1 MFIELGI
8 GGALMY
14 GYKRWTDR
22 DVYFIKKEI
31 KNILIDREMDFY
43 TIMNVNRTLPW
54 GYSAIINL
62 NGKGFSN
69 LESIIDNIET
79 KLGCET
85 YIEQNKNLKTATI
98 KIIVSPIDENTKF
111 EPVKTKPY
119 EVYFGLNY
127 IVDELIVNLEKYP
140 HILVSGQT
148 GCGKTELIR
157 LILANLINN
166 FTDRDINIYFSD
178 LSDMCDYSIFEKCK
192 QVKGY
197 AKNIGEAEKLF
208 EYLMHIY
215 TKRLGVFEKN
225 GCKNIQE
232 YNKKF
237 YGKRMSYNYIVMDE
251 MADYFPTSKLE
262 KDYEKKVICYNL
274 LKHMARKFRKVGMF
288 LVIGIQR
295 PDTTVLDPNLKS
307 NLCTKIGFSQNS
319 DASSLVVC
327 DTAEL
332 TNIENRKAMLM
343 YGNKREWFKTL
354 FINDEVILEYV
365 KSSIVNGIREKLDDY
380 NKFQPKRKSFTQNI
394 KKELNIQN
402 NSIKEI
408 DIKEI
413 DIKELIKE
421 ETSPKPKT
429 RAKVKINAK

>member
-1 MFIELGI
+1 MFVELGI

-14 GYKRWTDR
+14 GYRRWTDR

-31 KNILIDREMDFY
+31 KNILIDKKMDFY
-43 TIMNVNRTLPW
+43 TIVDVKRSLPW
-54 GYSAIINL
+54 GYSVITSL

-69 LESIIDNIET
+69 LESIVDNIET

-111 EPVKTKPY
+111 EPVKIKPY
-119 EVYFGLNY
+119 EVYFGVNY
-127 IVDELIVNLEKYP
+127 IIDELIVNLAKYP

-157 LILANLINN
+157 ILLTNLIHN

-178 LSDMCDYSIFEKCK
+178 LSDMCDFSIFQKCK

-197 AKNIGEAEKLF
+197 AKTIEEAEKLF
-208 EYLMHIY
+208 NYLIHVY
-215 TKRLGVFEKN
+215 TKRLEIFEKN

-232 YNKKF
+232 YNEKF

-251 MADYFPTSKLE
+251 MADYFPINKLDENYEE
-262 KDYEKKVICYNL
+262 KIRCYNL
-274 LKHMARKFRKVGMF
+274 LKHMVRKFRKVGMF

-295 PDTTVLDPNLKS
+295 PCTSVLDASLKS
-307 NLCTKIGFSQNS
+307 GLCTKIGFSQNN

-327 DTAEL
+327 DTTEL

-354 FINDEVILEYV
+354 CINDKIIMKYI
-365 KSSIVNGIREKLDDY
+365 KPSIVNGSREKLDDY
-380 NKFQPKRKSFTQNI
+380 NKFLP
-394 KKELNIQN
+394 KKETVTHSL
-402 NSIKEI
+402 
-408 DIKEI
+408 
-413 DIKELIKE
+413 KE
-421 ETSPKPKT
+421 ETSVQNNHIKETTKEKKSSSTKT
-429 RAKVKINAK
+429 RVKVKNNAK